1 MNSMRQLLNKFRID
15 VSDVIVIPDI
25 TAPPSATTKAWF
37 DTLTSNLVKRDSE
50 ATKDDSNSKK

>member
-1 MNSMRQLLNKFRID
+1 MRQLLNKFRID

>member
-37 DTLTSNLVKRDSE
+37 DNLTSNLVKRDID
-50 ATKDDSNSKK
+50 ATKDDSNSK